1 MDSEKEIL
9 NEQNSSQEE
18 EDTQIKPEDF
28 NPYVGMFE
36 RLEQQRNAHI
46 EETQEVVEEFRETA
60 KK

>member
-9 NEQNSSQEE
+9 NEQNDSQ
-18 EDTQIKPEDF
+18 EDTQTKPEDF